1 MEDLPNVADHQM
13 AVRIRARPI
22 RRCGEV
28 LKAMKPG
35 KNQHEGNGARGGVPP
50 SRAQAAR
57 DAGLSRDQK
66 HTALRV
72 AKPPESDFDAAVHR
86 LRRVLNAVRD
96 AQEMLERLVRTG
108 PVAVRSTLSTP
119 IEDLEW
125 TAVELSTALAVL
137 QESAPKPE

>member
-1 MEDLPNVADHQM
+1 MSLTARF
-13 AVRIRARPI
+13 VRP
-22 RRCGEV
+22 GS
-28 LKAMKPG
+28 KP
-35 KNQHEGNGARGGVPP
+35 PP
-50 SRAQAAR
+50 
-57 DAGLSRDQK
+57 LSR
-66 HTALRV
+66 HA
-72 AKPPESDFDAAVHR
+72 AAVDR

-137 QESAPKPE
+137 RESAPKPKP